1 MFDWL
6 GDIISGIGSAIGDTI
21 DFIGS
26 GVGDAI
32 WNAMLKWLYE
42 IIYGAI
48 ADFFEM
54 MGNMGS
60 EVFDLEWVQAT
71 VKLFTLF
78 GWGLFVAGT
87 VVAVFDVAIEYQ
99 CGRANIK
106 TTALNIL
113 KGFFACSLIG
123 INLKKLNPK
132 KVFIIADGGY
142 REITLAEHEFRKET
156 DAGYREKKFIGLHS
170 MIMEVSEKEYIGFY
184 RNKRRQKYLDEQ
196 RRDNGDVSY
205 DGLNSDEFNGEEILI
220 AELPDV
226 CDTLVHQQLLDKLR
240 KTVDALPEDEKALI
254 VAHFYDEV
262 PQTELAERYGV
273 SQQAI
278 SKKIA
283 KIRAK
288 LKKLLEN

>member
-1 MFDWL
+1 M
-6 GDIISGIGSAIGDTI
+6 
-21 DFIGS
+21 
-26 GVGDAI
+26 
-32 WNAMLKWLYE
+32 
-42 IIYGAI
+42 
-48 ADFFEM
+48 
-54 MGNMGS
+54 
-60 EVFDLEWVQAT
+60 
-71 VKLFTLF
+71 
-78 GWGLFVAGT
+78 
-87 VVAVFDVAIEYQ
+87 
-99 CGRANIK
+99 
-106 TTALNIL
+106 
-113 KGFFACSLIG
+113 
-123 INLKKLNPK
+123 KKLNPK

-142 REITLAEHEFRKET
+142 REITPVEHEFRKET

-170 MIMEVSEKEYIGFY
+170 MIMEVSEKAYIEFY

-205 DGLNSDEFNGEEILI
+205 DALNSDEFNGEEILI

-240 KTVDALPEDEKALI
+240 QAVDALPEDEKALI
-254 VAHFYDEV
+254 AQHFYDEV

-288 LKKLLEN
+288 LKKLLEIKKFGCSPLTFSAEKVRGLSQ